1 MKIYFPLLSS
11 IFLVAAVF
19 SQQAESLGEQA
30 ARLRAAKGGSAQ
42 AAAAATSA
50 VAPSSPASSVMPA
63 ASDPEVGDCCASE
76 INTYSHQIAQL
87 LMQGKYAEL
96 DAMAHD
102 LRVNKTRFQGGAW
115 KLHAFY
121 EGVSEPY
128 FGDYASDKEW
138 AEHLQRLDAWLKA
151 QPKSVT
157 AHIAF
162 ANGYMSFGWHAR
174 GGGYSDSV
182 TDRGSKLFAGMAE
195 ISKNKLLEA
204 EKLEEKCPEWFN
216 AMLRVAQAQ
225 GWELQEARA
234 LAAAAMKLEPAYYYS
249 YRAFAMIAMPKWY
262 GEEGD
267 SERFAEEIANEL
279 GGKLGDAVYAEIA
292 PTLYCLC
299 PGEPVGKMDFQRIVR
314 GYAADESLYGI
325 SFEKINKL
333 AYIAVAAGEQ
343 AEAKKAFDRLGE
355 HWDRETWRKKDKY
368 DQARRWANGEG
379 ALSSVR

>member
-11 IFLVAAVF
+11 IFLVAAVS
-19 SQQAESLGEQA
+19 SQQAESLGEHA
-30 ARLRAAKGGSAQ
+30 ARLRAAKSGSAPT
-42 AAAAATSA
+42 AASTSPAPSTATATSQ
-50 VAPSSPASSVMPA
+50 
-63 ASDPEVGDCCASE
+63 EEIGDCCASE
-76 INTYSHQIAQL
+76 IHTYSHQIGQL
-87 LMQGKYAEL
+87 LTQGKYAEL
-96 DAMAHD
+96 DAIAHD
-102 LRVNKTRFQGGAW
+102 LRVNKTRFPGGVW

-128 FGDYASDKEW
+128 FGEYASDKEW

-182 TDRGSKLFAGMAE
+182 SDRGSKLFAGMAE
-195 ISKNKLLEA
+195 ISRNTLLEA
-204 EKLEEKCPEWFN
+204 DKLDEKCPEWFN

-225 GWELQEARA
+225 GWDLQEARA
-234 LAAAAMKLEPAYYYS
+234 LVAGSMKLEPSYYYS

-262 GEEGD
+262 GEEGA
-267 SERFAEEIANEL
+267 SERFAEEVANEL
-279 GGKLGDAVYAEIA
+279 GGKLGDAMYAEIA

-299 PGEPVGKMDFQRIVR
+299 PGEPVGKMNFQRIVR
-314 GYAADESLYGI
+314 GYAADESLYGV

-379 ALSSVR
+379 ALSSAR